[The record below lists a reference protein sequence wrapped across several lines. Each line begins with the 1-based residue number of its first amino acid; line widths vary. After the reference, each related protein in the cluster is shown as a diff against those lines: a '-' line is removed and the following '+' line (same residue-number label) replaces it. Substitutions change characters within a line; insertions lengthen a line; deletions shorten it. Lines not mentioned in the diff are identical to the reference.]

1 MYAHPREEGQEYQE
15 GNVFFSAPRSTQSS
29 WRDSRNRQHP
39 KESRILGEE
48 TVGLHLTAGMEGRGH
63 DDSSSPPQGGV
74 SLQEGSV
81 EERVTPRLDQLGQ
94 SRLASGILTIPLD
107 PEAKVLGEPPRP
119 EVLRLRVIRGVL
131 VSSRQGQG
139 PPRYKQIPGH
149 FAIADLILLRVAPPP
164 LSVSRF
170 YFLRLW

>member
-1 MYAHPREEGQEYQE
+1 MEEG
-15 GNVFFSAPRSTQSS
+15 
-29 WRDSRNRQHP
+29 
-39 KESRILGEE
+39 
-48 TVGLHLTAGMEGRGH
+48 
-63 DDSSSPPQGGV
+63 
-74 SLQEGSV
+74 
-81 EERVTPRLDQLGQ
+81 VTSRLDQLGQ

-107 PEAKVLGEPPRP
+107 PEAKVLGEPSRP
-119 EVLRLRVIRGVL
+119 DALRLRVSNGVL

-149 FAIADLILLRVAPPP
+149 FTIADLIPLRVAPPP